1 MSKNCWRKRSFYM
14 LSYFKSNWRAI
25 LTGPVFVILVA
36 AGFFFLG
43 RQTAPES
50 VKVVT
55 VDKVT
60 EIRHELQTVQQQI
73 NIDQVLKKI
82 QETAKSVD
90 RTVIREVVTR
100 SDGTRVERETN
111 TSHTDQTARTDT
123 ASQTKT
129 LQLTDIKTLLDSYK
143 QEEHTKIVEKL
154 VPPNPWRAGVQVGYG
169 ADAGIIP
176 GGPSWLLLGG
186 YVERQVLGPISVGA
200 WGNTAKTGG
209 LQLSVS
215 F

>member
-1 MSKNCWRKRSFYM
+1 M
-14 LSYFKSNWRAI
+14 LSYLTSNWRSI
-25 LTGPVFVILVA
+25 LKGPIFVLLVA
-36 AGFFFLG
+36 AGCFFLG
-43 RQTAPES
+43 RQTAPEN
-50 VKVVT
+50 VKIVT

-60 EIRHELQTVQQQI
+60 ETRHELQTIQQQI

-90 RTVIREVVTR
+90 RTVIREVVTQT
-100 SDGTRVERETN
+100 DGTRVERETN

-123 ASQTKT
+123 ASQTKA

-143 QEEHTKIVEKL
+143 QEEHTKVVEKL
-154 VPPNPWRAGVQVGYG
+154 TPPNPWRAGVQVGYG
-169 ADAGIIP
+169 SGAGVIP

-186 YVERQVLGPISVGA
+186 YVERQLIGPINVGA
-200 WGNTAKTGG
+200 WGNTMKAGG